1 MSTALAAA
9 AAAAGA
15 GTSDRKRF
23 RIQAT
28 SKLDGTVEV
37 NKKKERPCF
46 PERTTDKK
54 RVK

>member
-1 MSTALAAA
+1 MLIWKKDV
-9 AAAAGA
+9 
-15 GTSDRKRF
+15 DRTRGSWRACAWKQF

-28 SKLDGTVEV
+28 SKLDAAVEV
-37 NKKKERPCF
+37 DKKGKTML